1 MGINVFENTGAVHV
15 TGVMI
20 ESAKAYGLF
29 LQSGVAEVEALVV
42 ERTAAK
48 DDGRAGEGVRAQLG
62 STLRLARAY
71 LFEIAALA

>member
-1 MGINVFENTGAVHV
+1 MGINVFENIGAVHA

-20 ESAKAYGLF
+20 ESARFF

-62 STLRLARAY
+62 STLRLARA
-71 LFEIAALA
+71 